1 MKRLFGS
8 LVTAF
13 ALILM
18 SSYMWTHRE
27 RAATAVAVPEAP
39 VVTQGTPTDQTYDE
53 VKEAQKAVTLS
64 GPLANYMARQKP
76 SEIETLDPIKA
87 AQPAQPVQTA
97 APAMHRTGAP
107 PRVIDSPVGTS
118 RDLLHQMFG
127 VAKVVQLA
135 FEVPANASNPQLRGT
150 YQSFVKHGGALS
162 SETEADVEFL
172 VLNAKQYDDFL
183 SGRPGEAVFS
193 VEDAHS
199 QEVNTSLPPTL
210 DEPAKYYLI
219 FRNNS
224 HTAGKKMVQADF
236 HIDF

>member
-1 MKRLFGS
+1 MNRLLGWM
-8 LVTAF
+8 VTTF
-13 ALILM
+13 ILM
-18 SSYMWTHRE
+18 LISSYMWSHRE
-27 RAATAVAVPEAP
+27 RVAEAVAVPAAP
-39 VVTQGTPTDQTYDE
+39 VITQGTPTDQTYDE
-53 VKEAQKAVTLS
+53 VRDAQHAVTLA

-76 SEIETLDPIKA
+76 SDIETLDPIKA

-107 PRVIDSPVGTS
+107 PRVADSPVGTS
-118 RDLLHQMFG
+118 RDLLHKMFA
-127 VAKVVQLA
+127 VAKIVQLA

-193 VEDAHS
+193 AEDAHS

-224 HTAGKKMVQADF
+224 RTPGKKMVQADF

>member
-1 MKRLFGS
+1 MNRLLGWM
-8 LVTAF
+8 VTTF
-13 ALILM
+13 ILM
-18 SSYMWTHRE
+18 LISSYMWSHRE
-27 RAATAVAVPEAP
+27 RVAEAVAVPAAP
-39 VVTQGTPTDQTYDE
+39 VITQGTPTDQTYDE
-53 VKEAQKAVTLS
+53 VRDAQHAVTLA

-76 SEIETLDPIKA
+76 SDIETLDPIKA

-97 APAMHRTGAP
+97 APPMHRTGAP
-107 PRVIDSPVGTS
+107 PRVADSPVGTS
-118 RDLLHQMFG
+118 RDLLHKMFA
-127 VAKVVQLA
+127 VAKIVQLA

-193 VEDAHS
+193 AEDAHS

-224 HTAGKKMVQADF
+224 RTPGKKMVQADF

>member
-1 MKRLFGS
+1 
-8 LVTAF
+8 
-13 ALILM
+13 
-18 SSYMWTHRE
+18 
-27 RAATAVAVPEAP
+27 
-39 VVTQGTPTDQTYDE
+39 
-53 VKEAQKAVTLS
+53 
-64 GPLANYMARQKP
+64 MARQKP
-76 SEIETLDPIKA
+76 SDIETLDPVKA
-87 AQPAQPVQTA
+87 AQPAKPVQPG
-97 APAMHRTGAP
+97 PAVHRTGAP

-193 VEDAHS
+193 AEDAHS

-210 DEPAKYYLI
+210 DEPAKYYLN

-224 HTAGKKMVQADF
+224 RTPGKKMVQADF

>member
-1 MKRLFGS
+1 MNRLLGWM
-8 LVTAF
+8 VTTF
-13 ALILM
+13 ILILI

-27 RAATAVAVPEAP
+27 HVAEAVAAPAAP

-53 VKEAQKAVTLS
+53 VRDAQHAVTLA

-76 SEIETLDPIKA
+76 SDIETLDPIKA
-87 AQPAQPVQTA
+87 AQPAQPVRTA
-97 APAMHRTGAP
+97 APEMHRTGAP
-107 PRVIDSPVGTS
+107 PRVADSPVGTS

-162 SETEADVEFL
+162 SETEADIEFL
-172 VLNAKQYDDFL
+172 VLTAKQYDDFL

-193 VEDAHS
+193 AEDAHS

-224 HTAGKKMVQADF
+224 RTPGKKMVQADF

>member
-1 MKRLFGS
+1 MNRLLGWM
-8 LVTAF
+8 VTSF
-13 ALILM
+13 ILILI
-18 SSYMWTHRE
+18 SSFMWTHRE
-27 RAATAVAVPEAP
+27 RVADAVAVPAAP
-39 VVTQGTPTDQTYDE
+39 VVPQGTPTDQTYDE
-53 VKEAQKAVTLS
+53 VRDAQKAVNLA

-76 SEIETLDPIKA
+76 SDIETLDPIKA

-97 APAMHRTGAP
+97 APAMHRTGAS
-107 PRVIDSPVGTS
+107 PRVADSPVGTS

-162 SETEADVEFL
+162 SEAEADVEFL

-193 VEDAHS
+193 AEDSHS
-199 QEVNTSLPPTL
+199 QEVNSSLPPTL

-224 HTAGKKMVQADF
+224 RTPGKKMVQADF